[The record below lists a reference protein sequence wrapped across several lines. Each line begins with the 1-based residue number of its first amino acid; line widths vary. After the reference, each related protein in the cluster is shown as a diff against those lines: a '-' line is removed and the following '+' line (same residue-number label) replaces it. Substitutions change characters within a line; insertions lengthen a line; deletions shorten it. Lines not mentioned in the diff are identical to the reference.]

1 MTIANLIKEKLD
13 ESMNTFE
20 SVIGKLEEKDLM
32 VKINEGENG
41 WTVIEI
47 LRHIQNSENGM
58 TKNLESI
65 LKGGD
70 GVPLNFDLMKFNT
83 SANKEMKEISLEQI
97 LQNMRNYRKNTLA
110 VLSNVKDNQWKLEGR
125 HPSQEIFTVE
135 KIFEIIWS
143 HPIDH
148 LKGIRAKFSI

>member
-1 MTIANLIKEKLD
+1 MTIATKIKEKLD

-20 SVIGKLEEKDLM
+20 SVIRKLEEKDM
-32 VKINEGENG
+32 KVKINEGEKG
-41 WTVIEI
+41 WKVIEI

-65 LKGGD
+65 LKGGN
-70 GVPLNFDLMKFNT
+70 GVPLDFDLMKYNA
-83 SANKEMKEISLEQI
+83 SANEEMKEVSLDQI
-97 LQNMRNYRKNTLA
+97 LENMRNYRENTLA
-110 VLSNVKDNQWKLEGR
+110 VLSNVKDDQWKLEGR
-125 HPSQEIFTVE
+125 HPSQEVFTVE

-143 HPIDH
+143 HPVDH